1 MKDGKVVRVE
11 VKSEKGGRFRLVEPR
26 QQAYNNKMPE
36 GWVHGKTRNSG
47 EAMLKR
53 DFKPGEVVSLTMAG
67 DCAAT
72 AGDPSRALELVGVF
86 GGRRSSRFHMSVK
99 TPPSRP

>member
-1 MKDGKVVRVE
+1 MNGGTVVRVE

-47 EAMLKR
+47 EVTLER
-53 DFKPGEVVSLTMAG
+53 NFKPDEVVSLTMTSTL
-67 DCAAT
+67 AADD
-72 AGDPSRALELVGVF
+72 AVIF
-86 GGRRSSRFHMSVK
+86 SSS
-99 TPPSRP
+99 T